1 GAPSAL
7 DVTWDVLDADGY
19 PELTPRRRKE
29 LFPVAETAAERP
41 SPPIVRQARAG
52 GGRGGRTDRVV
63 DMLASLEKAVMDVC
77 KDMWRL
83 EDKVEGSERYTAS
96 RGSELVTES
105 SVVAGEGLGREAD
118 QG

>member
-29 LFPVAETAAERP
+29 LFPVAETEVERP
-41 SPPIVRQARAG
+41 SPPVVRQARGG

-77 KDMWRL
+77 K
-83 EDKVEGSERYTAS
+83 
-96 RGSELVTES
+96 
-105 SVVAGEGLGREAD
+105 
-118 QG
+118 